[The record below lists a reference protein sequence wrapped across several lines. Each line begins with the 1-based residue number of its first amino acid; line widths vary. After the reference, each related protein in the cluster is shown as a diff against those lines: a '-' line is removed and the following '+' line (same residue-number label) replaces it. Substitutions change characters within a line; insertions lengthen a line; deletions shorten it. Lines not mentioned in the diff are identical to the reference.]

1 MEGSSREIVY
11 PTIDQICNINRRMID
26 SFGGSFSNPDNLHNL
41 GALEYILVAVISR
54 IYGQDLFPTLKEKA
68 AAIAYQIISRHVFYD
83 GNKRTAIHIAWEF
96 LHSNG
101 VHVVLEESIVDL
113 AEAIAGDTATY
124 EQLFQWLHG
133 HQQN

>member
-1 MEGSSREIVY
+1 MEDAGREIVY
-11 PTIDQICNINRRMID
+11 PSVGQICDVNCRMIE
-26 SFGGSFSNPDNLHNL
+26 SYGGSFSNPDNLHNL
-41 GALEYILVAVISR
+41 GALEYILVAVTSR
-54 IYGQDLFPTLKEKA
+54 IYGKDLFPTLKEKA
-68 AAIAYQIISRHVFYD
+68 AAIAHQIISRHVFYD

-113 AEAIAGDTATY
+113 AEAIAGGTATY
-124 EQLFQWLHG
+124 EQFFQWLHG